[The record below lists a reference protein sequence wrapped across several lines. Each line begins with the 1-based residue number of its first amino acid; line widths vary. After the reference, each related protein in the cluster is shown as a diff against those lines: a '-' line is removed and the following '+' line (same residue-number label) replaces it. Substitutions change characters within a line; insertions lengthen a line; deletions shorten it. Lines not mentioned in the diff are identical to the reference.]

1 MLVNTNMLVIFFSE
15 KKALIEKRKTPSVRS
30 KEITYRMCKALK
42 ECLGVTP
49 ALTCLELQGL
59 PLRERDLNTLMK
71 VTSGKAVYKYSG
83 PSLQ

>member
-1 MLVNTNMLVIFFSE
+1 MNITISALLSE
-15 KKALIEKRKTPSVRS
+15 KKAIIERRKTPSVRS

-49 ALTCLELQGL
+49 VLTCLEIQGL

-71 VTSGKAVYKYSG
+71 VGI
-83 PSLQ
+83 LF